1 MTTDVQ
7 EHPWEAPLD
16 EGYWQALLHQEEQA
30 PPAPEAHPAEV
41 WPEAPVRG
49 EGAVV
54 GPEYEM
60 GRRLEPGSS
69 VRQPFDA
76 STESR
81 ADAAQDRADARL
93 VDTRADEWRWLS
105 ELYENRDVVSARAI
119 GCNKGGLLVRLGGAI
134 GFVPASQL
142 SNVPECL
149 GTEEL
154 RGELEAMVG
163 QEIQVKLIVPA
174 VDAGG
179 QDDIRLARFEDNL
192 PPLVHLPSVGDLE
205 TTSEP
210 GRQPPAHGWFGDVLA
225 DHAHY
230 YSGKNLGMLA
240 VGVGVA
246 AVMANTKLDASLQNS
261 YQKNVRGT
269 HTDEISEA
277 VHTPRVL
284 GNGYITIPAFVG
296 AALVGSWFDE
306 VPLGDGVGEWGQR
319 SLRTLLVGAPP
330 LLAMQLATGASRPG
344 ETGGGSRW
352 RPFQDNN
359 GVSGHSFMGAVPFL
373 AAAKMTDDPFWK
385 TAFFA
390 GSTLA
395 GLSRINDGGHYPS
408 QVALGWWMAYVAASA
423 VDDTQRAT
431 KNLTFFPLPM
441 ADGIGAGLEYRW

>member
-1 MTTDVQ
+1 VAESPGTLLAAGGRAG
-7 EHPWEAPLD
+7 PRPL
-16 EGYWQALLHQEEQA
+16 
-30 PPAPEAHPAEV
+30 EV
-41 WPEAPVRG
+41 DPDRVT
-49 EGAVV
+49 
-54 GPEYEM
+54 
-60 GRRLEPGSS
+60 RL
-69 VRQPFDA
+69 
-76 STESR
+76 
-81 ADAAQDRADARL
+81 
-93 VDTRADEWRWLS
+93 
-105 ELYENRDVVSARAI
+105 
-119 GCNKGGLLVRLGGAI
+119 
-134 GFVPASQL
+134 
-142 SNVPECL
+142 
-149 GTEEL
+149 
-154 RGELEAMVG
+154 
-163 QEIQVKLIVPA
+163 PA